1 MNLRNRQQLLGLLA
15 AAAVVLYATN
25 KLLVDP
31 LTSSWKARTAQIAQ
45 LRKQVI
51 EGRGLQQ
58 REQSLRARW
67 EQMRTNTLPNSPSIA
82 EQQVL
87 KAFDR
92 WSQES
97 RISILSI
104 SPQLKHDTED
114 YMTLECRVEA
124 AGNLNTVSRF
134 LYDLEKDPMA
144 LKLQSVEI
152 NARDMEGQQLALGL
166 QVSALVLTPQEH
178 FGAKSKAMN

>member
-1 MNLRNRQQLLGLLA
+1 MTLKNRQQLLGLLA
-15 AAAVVLYATN
+15 GAAVALFAAD
-25 KLLVDP
+25 KIIIAP
-31 LTSSWKARTAQIAQ
+31 LTNSWKARAAQISQ
-45 LRKQVI
+45 LRKQVA
-51 EGRGLQQ
+51 EGRSLVQ
-58 REQSLRARW
+58 REQSLRGRW
-67 EQMRTNTLPNSPSIA
+67 EQMRTNTLPINPSLA

-114 YMTLECRVEA
+114 YTTLECRVEA

-144 LKLQSVEI
+144 LKLQSVEVS
-152 NARDMEGQQLALGL
+152 ARDTEGQQLALAL
-166 QVSALVLTPQEH
+166 QVSALVLTPHEH
-178 FGAKSKAMN
+178 TASRTRR